1 MPSNI
6 PCWPRSRSLL
16 RRSPSR
22 TYSLSSRVLSST
34 IEEDIHYTFRSYTFK
49 VYLNGQAH
57 EDGKENQRKANEF
70 RQTRHMYPI
79 WLMGPL
85 NWPPSP
91 FSQDFYATYAVS

>member
-16 RRSPSR
+16 RESPSR
-22 TYSLSSRVLSST
+22 NYSLSSRVLSST
-34 IEEDIHYTFRSYTFK
+34 IEEDIHYTFRSYAFK
-49 VYLNGQAH
+49 VYLNGQAQ

-85 NWPPSP
+85 N
-91 FSQDFYATYAVS
+91 